1 MTKSVL
7 GWDHYRTFL
16 ALLQEGSQSAAARA
30 LGLTQPT
37 VGRHLDALEA
47 AAGKPLFLRSYQ
59 GLLPTETALSMR
71 SYAETMAASAAALAR
86 AASGDSETPE
96 GTVRISASEVVG
108 LEVLPPILAR
118 LQEEYPHLAIELSLS
133 DAVEDLL
140 NQQADIAVR
149 MVEPTQGALV
159 SRRIGGIPVGVFAH
173 RCYLERYGTPKTI
186 EELSS
191 HRLIGFDQQLA
202 YVRDI
207 VKKYPDFANIRFDF
221 RTDSNVAQLA
231 MIRAGGG
238 IGMCQVGLADRD
250 PDLVRLFADQINWP
264 LMTFLVMHEN
274 LRMVPRCRVAF
285 DALSEGLLDYLRAT
299 PKSAPQT
306 G

>member
-1 MTKSVL
+1 MIKASL
-7 GWDHYRTFL
+7 DWDHYRTFL
-16 ALLQEGSQSAAARA
+16 AILQEGSQSGAARA

-37 VGRHLDALEA
+37 VGRHLDALEL

-71 SYAETMAASAAALAR
+71 AYAETMAASAAALAR
-86 AASGDSETPE
+86 AASGDGDSPE
-96 GTVRISASEVVG
+96 GTVRISASEVIG
-108 LEVLPPILAR
+108 LEVLPPILTR
-118 LQEEYPHLAIELSLS
+118 LQQAYPRLAIELSLS

-140 NQQADIAVR
+140 KQQADIAVR
-149 MVEPTQGALV
+149 MVEPTQEALV
-159 SRRIGGIPVGVFAH
+159 NRRIGGIPIGLYAH
-173 RCYLERYGTPKTI
+173 RSYLERHGTPETL
-186 EELSS
+186 EDLAS
-191 HRLIGFDQQLA
+191 HRLIGFDHQLA
-202 YVRDI
+202 YVREAL
-207 VKKYPDFANIRFDF
+207 KKYPAFAALDFQF

-238 IGMCQVGLADRD
+238 IGMCQKALGARD
-250 PDLVRLFADQINWP
+250 PELVPLLSDQLDVK

-285 DALSEGLLDYLRAT
+285 DALAEGLLSHLAAT
-299 PKSAPQT
+299 PQQP